1 MFNMIGRFSAHEGRE
16 FDAWVSAWG
25 GKVIVRRS
33 TSAQKNAQKRKQ
45 EKKRKE
51 KFAASN
57 QGT

>member
-1 MFNMIGRFSAHEGRE
+1 MIGRFSAHEGRE